1 MIKTP
6 TNQQRLTNVAIVRMK
21 KCGQRFEIACY
32 KNKVVSYRDKV
43 EKDIDEVLQTQT
55 VFTNVSKGQLAK
67 KEDLVKCFGTEDHL
81 KVCLEI
87 LTKGEL
93 QVSEKERAVAL
104 DSTFKDIATIIADKC
119 VNPETKRPYPVGMI
133 EKAMRQVHVSVKP
146 NRTSKQQAL
155 DIIPQLKK
163 VITIERAQMKLR
175 VVTNKKNK
183 SKLKELMGE
192 LEAESA
198 LDDGQIE
205 MIFTTDPGHY
215 RQIDQLVNNTPK
227 SELHVLLLQE
237 MVDGDSKL
245 D

>member
-1 MIKTP
+1 MTRCKCFKDSFLSHTK
-6 TNQQRLTNVAIVRMK
+6 LTTISTSK
-21 KCGQRFEIACY
+21 Y
-32 KNKVVSYRDKV
+32 S

-198 LDDGQIE
+198 LEDGQIE
-205 MIFTTDPGHY
+205 MVRG
-215 RQIDQLVNNTPK
+215 
-227 SELHVLLLQE
+227 EAAVLF
-237 MVDGDSKL
+237 SSF
-245 D
+245 

>member
-1 MIKTP
+1 M
-6 TNQQRLTNVAIVRMK
+6 NY
-21 KCGQRFEIACY
+21 C
-32 KNKVVSYRDKV
+32 S

-198 LDDGQIE
+198 LEDGQIE
-205 MIFTTDPGHY
+205 MVRG
-215 RQIDQLVNNTPK
+215 
-227 SELHVLLLQE
+227 EAAVLF
-237 MVDGDSKL
+237 SSF
-245 D
+245 

>member
-1 MIKTP
+1 MLID
-6 TNQQRLTNVAIVRMK
+6 NSNNLCFFNR
-21 KCGQRFEIACY
+21 
-32 KNKVVSYRDKV
+32 

-55 VFTNVSKGQLAK
+55 VFVNVSKGQLAK

-87 LTKGEL
+87 LNKGEL
-93 QVSEKERAVAL
+93 QVSEKERAVQL

-155 DIIPQLKK
+155 DIIPQLKS
-163 VITIERAQMKLR
+163 VIQIERAQMKLR

-183 SKLKELMGE
+183 NKLKELLSE
-192 LEAESA
+192 LEEENA
-198 LDDGQIE
+198 LADGQIE
-205 MIFTTDPGHY
+205 MVRLG
-215 RQIDQLVNNTPK
+215 K
-227 SELHVLLLQE
+227 
-237 MVDGDSKL
+237 KL
-245 D
+245 

>member
-198 LDDGQIE
+198 LEDGQIE